1 MNKIDRKDLTQG
13 TPWKRILSFSAPLL
27 LGNLAQQLYNTVDS
41 MVVGK
46 YVGDNALA
54 AVGASGPLLNF
65 LILFFV
71 GISTG
76 VNIMV
81 SQYYGGKK
89 REELEKSI
97 GTAVALTAVTSL
109 FLIII
114 SPFVITPF
122 LRLINT
128 PPEIL
133 DWAQSYLKILMYG
146 IAGMAYFNILSGILR
161 GLGDSLSS
169 LYYLLF
175 STVLNIVL
183 DLVFV
188 IVYDMGVAGVSLATV
203 IAQTLSALLAFNKLM
218 QYKDIFE
225 LKKKSFVFRKKYVSQ
240 MLRLGLPSGATQGI
254 FSLAMLFVQS
264 LSNQFGPT
272 FIAANLMVMRVDG
285 LAMLPNFSFG
295 FAMTTYTGQNIGAN
309 RLDRVLEGTKQG
321 TALALISSIVLT
333 GIILIF
339 GHQLMMLFTQTPELA
354 NYALRLMYIIAP
366 GYVCFSITQSL
377 GGVMR
382 GAGDTMTPMW
392 ISIFLTLGIR
402 VPLAYGLSYLTRSPA
417 YPIGRPESIYVSL
430 LFTWVTGAFL
440 TYYFYRRG
448 GWKNKAIQ

>member
-13 TPWKRILSFSAPLL
+13 TPWKRILSFSVPLL

-81 SQYYGGKK
+81 SQYFGGKR
-89 REELEKSI
+89 REELGKSI
-97 GTAVALTAVTSL
+97 GTAVMLTGITSI
-109 FLIII
+109 FLIAI
-114 SPFVITPF
+114 SPFVIHPF

-161 GLGDSLSS
+161 GLGDSLSG
-169 LYYLLF
+169 LYYLLI
-175 STVLNIVL
+175 STILNIIL

-203 IAQTLSALLAFNKLM
+203 IAQGVSALLAFNKLM
-218 QYKDIFE
+218 KYKDIFE
-225 LKKKSFVFRKKYVSQ
+225 LKKSSFSLRGNYASQ

-254 FSLAMLFVQS
+254 FSLAMLLVQS
-264 LSNQFGPT
+264 LSNQFGSQ

-309 RLDRVLEGTKQG
+309 RLDRVIEGTKQG
-321 TALALISSIVLT
+321 TALALTSSIILT
-333 GIILIF
+333 AIILIF
-339 GHQLMMLFTQTPELA
+339 GHQLMMLFTQTSELA
-354 NYALRLMYIIAP
+354 DYALRLMYIIAP
-366 GYVCFSITQSL
+366 GYICFSITQSL

-392 ISIFLTLGIR
+392 ISVFLTLGIR

-417 YPIGRPESIYVSL
+417 YPIGRPESVFVSL
-430 LFTWVTGAFL
+430 LFTWVFGAIL

-448 GWKNKAIQ
+448 GWKNKALQ